1 MARNGLPYMPLD
13 VDDYLEDEA
22 VIGMSA
28 EAEGCYIR
36 LLCRSWKSKEPGV
49 IPSGLVHELSGL
61 HRVGETERER
71 VLGELSAAFNVSESA
86 WTQKR
91 MQVEWKRANELY
103 KAKKRGALM
112 TNQAKEITR
121 SPHAERALTATLSA
135 RTPGVGVGV
144 GVGKEETGV
153 EVVDHSSP
161 DIDPEAFRRS
171 APTSTPLASEP
182 ERQRHRPS
190 RPSIDTSATV
200 RATCAHCLA
209 KFHKPDG
216 SGRMTCD
223 NCRDEGH
230 H

>member
-49 IPSGLVHELSGL
+49 IPAVLVHELSGL

-121 SPHAERALTATLSA
+121 SPHAERTLTATLSE
-135 RTPGVGVGV
+135 RTPGVGLGV
-144 GVGKEETGV
+144 GVGKERNGV
-153 EVVDHSSP
+153 EVVDQPSAE
-161 DIDPEAFRRS
+161 IDPEAFRRL
-171 APTSTPLASEP
+171 APKSTPLASET
-182 ERQRHRPS
+182 ERQRPRPT
-190 RPSIDTSATV
+190 RPTIDTEASIV
-200 RATCAHCLA
+200 ATCQHCRA
-209 KFHKPDG
+209 KFSKPVG
-216 SGRMTCD
+216 SQRQVCPD
-223 NCRDEGH
+223 CHDEGH
-230 H
+230 R